1 MTQSLQKFPQERK
14 DLATMKPGSIMAF
27 DAVNSTALVSYSPDR
42 FNMATKIIEREIAKL
57 FYALGQQVEIKR
69 IEILTELLIESR
81 KYETPETILLFL
93 HKCQKG
99 ELGKFYGMPGID
111 ELQEKFC
118 DFLQYTIIP
127 ERERQRLKN
136 KERQLTRPDTKEAER
151 AKIREAV
158 TWSINKK

>member
-99 ELGKFYGMPGID
+99 ELGKFYGMLG
-111 ELQEKFC
+111 LMNSKRSFATFC
-118 DFLQYTIIP
+118 STQLFQSARGND
-127 ERERQRLKN
+127 LK
-136 KERQLTRPDTKEAER
+136 TKN
-151 AKIREAV
+151 V
-158 TWSINKK
+158 N